1 MKEFTFKT
9 LTSDQLFNFCE
20 VLDAIG
26 IDAFTDIFS
35 KENLAEFKDSEDYE
49 DLLKELN
56 NYDNNSIVVINYD
69 HMGYLGYSIDEF
81 TRSDIIYIESK
92 ESE

>member
-1 MKEFTFKT
+1 MMNNSLYDNGDCLLGQVSVIKKYIH
-9 LTSDQLFNFCE
+9 D
-20 VLDAIG
+20 
-26 IDAFTDIFS
+26 
-35 KENLAEFKDSEDYE
+35 EFKDSEDYE

-56 NYDNNSIVVINYD
+56 NYDEDSIVVINYD
-69 HMGYLGYSIDEF
+69 NMGYLGYSIDEF

>member
-1 MKEFTFKT
+1 MMNNSLYDNGDCLLGQVSVIKKYIH
-9 LTSDQLFNFCE
+9 N
-20 VLDAIG
+20 
-26 IDAFTDIFS
+26 
-35 KENLAEFKDSEDYE
+35 EFKDYE

-69 HMGYLGYSIDEF
+69 NMGYLGYSIDEF

-92 ESE
+92 DIE

>member
-1 MKEFTFKT
+1 MMNNSLYDNGNCLLGQVSVIKKYIY
-9 LTSDQLFNFCE
+9 D
-20 VLDAIG
+20 
-26 IDAFTDIFS
+26 
-35 KENLAEFKDSEDYE
+35 EFKDSENYE

-56 NYDNNSIVVINYD
+56 NYDEDSIVVINYD
-69 HMGYLGYSIDEF
+69 NMGYLGYSIDEF